1 MKIHSIELENFR
13 QYQDKQLIEFST
25 NEKNVTVILGENGRG
40 KTGIFRALIF
50 CLYGDVTL
58 SQDAKKAKTNQN
70 DILHLVNINK
80 LNENIDVACTAKIEV
95 IFTYN
100 GEKFVL
106 TRTIREMK
114 TKKNEL
120 KKDGQTKAILQ
131 RFDEYGNYKEV
142 IEDNDRIS
150 TFINQIINNELKEF
164 FF

>member
-80 LNENIDVACTAKIEV
+80 IN
-95 IFTYN
+95 
-100 GEKFVL
+100 
-106 TRTIREMK
+106 
-114 TKKNEL
+114 
-120 KKDGQTKAILQ
+120 
-131 RFDEYGNYKEV
+131 DETPNY
-142 IEDNDRIS
+142 
-150 TFINQIINNELKEF
+150 
-164 FF
+164 